1 MFGGEREH
9 FLGKKKEERR
19 RDKVFEKRMDLRN
32 LRTKEQ
38 KKLCT
43 GTAFQLLDPIRKK
56 KKKKRS
62 LIECIYSYIHNS
74 LPRHSGN

>member
-43 GTAFQLLDPIRKK
+43 GTAF
-56 KKKKRS
+56 
-62 LIECIYSYIHNS
+62 
-74 LPRHSGN
+74 